1 MFLRQFPIAYR
12 AAFGFAIITLM
23 LVGLGGFAHNRMT
36 AINKASTEIS
46 EFWLPS
52 VQASGQMGLLMATF
66 RLSEMNHVL
75 AQDSDT
81 MNAQERRMDMLLAEL
96 AKVETA
102 YQSLLQLPEEK
113 QLFEEVL
120 SASRDYMNSHE
131 ALLQLSRRNDTERA
145 YALMRGE
152 QYQRYE
158 NLSRNLAA
166 LIDLDQRQAGESSRR
181 GDEVVKDATRSV
193 VLVMVLAVLASIAI
207 AWLLTQSIV
216 GPIRE
221 AMRTAERV
229 AGGDLTGEPDSSGRD
244 EPARLMQAL
253 QSMRQYLRD
262 TIEQIGHSAT
272 QLASAAEELY
282 AVTEEGNRSL
292 NRQHDE
298 IEMAATA
305 VNQMSAAVEE
315 VARNAA
321 STSEASTTSEGVA
334 LSGREQ
340 VEETV
345 QAIRGMGEEV
355 TRSTQMVAD
364 LAGQAQGIATVLDVI
379 RSIAEQTNLLA
390 LNAAIEAARA
400 GEQGRGFA
408 VVADEVRALA
418 HRTQESTREIEQM
431 IAAIQAGSDAAVSA
445 MNKSDTHAQDM
456 VKLAESAG
464 QALQDIARRAGEIN
478 ERTLVIAT
486 AAEQQA
492 QVAREVDRNLVNIR
506 DISVQTSAGAN
517 QTAAATHELSRLAVE
532 LNGMIARFVV

>member
-52 VQASGQMGLLMATF
+52 VQTSGQMGLLMATF

>member
-253 QSMRQYLRD
+253 QSMRQYLRG

>member
-321 STSEASTTSEGVA
+321 STSVASTTSEGVA

>member
-166 LIDLDQRQAGESSRR
+166 LIDLDQRQAGN
-181 GDEVVKDATRSV
+181 
-193 VLVMVLAVLASIAI
+193 
-207 AWLLTQSIV
+207 
-216 GPIRE
+216 
-221 AMRTAERV
+221 
-229 AGGDLTGEPDSSGRD
+229 
-244 EPARLMQAL
+244 PA
-253 QSMRQYLRD
+253 
-262 TIEQIGHSAT
+262 
-272 QLASAAEELY
+272 
-282 AVTEEGNRSL
+282 
-292 NRQHDE
+292 
-298 IEMAATA
+298 
-305 VNQMSAAVEE
+305 
-315 VARNAA
+315 
-321 STSEASTTSEGVA
+321 
-334 LSGREQ
+334 
-340 VEETV
+340 
-345 QAIRGMGEEV
+345 
-355 TRSTQMVAD
+355 
-364 LAGQAQGIATVLDVI
+364 
-379 RSIAEQTNLLA
+379 
-390 LNAAIEAARA
+390 
-400 GEQGRGFA
+400 
-408 VVADEVRALA
+408 
-418 HRTQESTREIEQM
+418 
-431 IAAIQAGSDAAVSA
+431 
-445 MNKSDTHAQDM
+445 
-456 VKLAESAG
+456 
-464 QALQDIARRAGEIN
+464 
-478 ERTLVIAT
+478 
-486 AAEQQA
+486 
-492 QVAREVDRNLVNIR
+492 
-506 DISVQTSAGAN
+506 
-517 QTAAATHELSRLAVE
+517 AAATKSSRTPLAP
-532 LNGMIARFVV
+532 